1 VADDEQ
7 DPGYSVEEIE
17 RLEFL
22 WGEGFLSPGG
32 PAEVAR
38 IVGSHDVRGCSI
50 LDIGSGPG
58 GADLALVRDHAAASV
73 VGIDF
78 QPEFVD
84 LANARAAGAGLG
96 ERVSYQLTKPG
107 RLPFADASFDVVFS
121 KDAILHEPDK
131 ATLYTEVFRVLRPGG
146 HLLVGDWLRAEGDDL
161 DEQVAAFVERAG
173 GDFTMVS
180 LRDIR
185 ELVERIGFT
194 DIETEDRRAWYL
206 GEATAELDQLRG
218 DMRPR
223 LIERFGEQTADD
235 AITFWEI
242 LVASV
247 STGALSPGHI
257 RARVPA
263 D

>member
-1 VADDEQ
+1 MADDEQ
-7 DPGYSVEEIE
+7 APGYADEEIA
-17 RLEFL
+17 RLELL

-38 IVGSHDVRGCSI
+38 IVGSHDIAGCSI

-58 GADLALVRDHAAASV
+58 GADLALVRDHGAATV

-84 LANARAAGAGLG
+84 LANTRAAGAGLA
-96 ERVSYQLTKPG
+96 ERVTYQLTKPG
-107 RLPFADASFDVVFS
+107 PLAFADGAFDVVFS

-131 ATLYTEVFRVLRPGG
+131 AALYAEVFRVLRPGG
-146 HLLVGDWLRAEGDDL
+146 HLLVGDWLRAEGDEL

-180 LRDIR
+180 LQDIR
-185 ELVERIGFT
+185 EIVERIGFT
-194 DIETEDRRAWYL
+194 DVETEDRRAWYL
-206 GEATAELDQLRG
+206 GEVTAELDQLRG
-218 DMRPR
+218 DMRSQ
-223 LIERFGEQTADD
+223 LIERFGKQTADD

-247 STGALSPGHI
+247 TTGALSPGHI
-257 RARVPA
+257 RARIPR